1 MADTLRAFLDNAALK
16 VVADHALSSPSMPVP
31 VNQAARNIEGAQ
43 YMTGRGDMHPSVARM
58 YEQADRAKFRD
69 VLVRGQKALESI
81 RQSREPTAYLNDAA
95 KEKAQRPA
103 APVRAPSS
111 PASSASP
118 RSSDGN
124 TAGYV
129 RTGPKGGMVQVTGY
143 TTPTRHR

>member
-1 MADTLRAFLDNAALK
+1 MADTLRAFLDSAALK
-16 VVADHALSSPSMPVP
+16 VAADHALSSPSMPVP
-31 VNQAARNIEGAQ
+31 ANQAVRNIEGAQ
-43 YMTGRGDMHPSVARM
+43 YMAGQGDIHPAVARM
-58 YEQADRAKFRD
+58 YEKADRARFRD
-69 VLVRGQKALESI
+69 VLIRGQKALDSI

-111 PASSASP
+111 PATSATS
-118 RSSDGN
+118 RSSDGS

-129 RTGPKGGMVQVTGY
+129 RTGPKGGMVQVSGY